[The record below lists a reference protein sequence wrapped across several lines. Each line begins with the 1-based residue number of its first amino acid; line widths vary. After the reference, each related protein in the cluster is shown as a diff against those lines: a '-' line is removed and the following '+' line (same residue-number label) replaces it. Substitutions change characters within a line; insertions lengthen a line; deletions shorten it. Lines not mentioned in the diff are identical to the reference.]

1 MGVRGKNRTLQFCRG
16 LSRGST
22 RTPSGRTR
30 SSSKTATPSTAPSTQ
45 RCWVVTS
52 HTDAYVWAMMIWRW
66 PLRSF
71 TSVRPYTSS
80 DVAGPLHPCSV
91 YPLHPLRSRH
101 VRAVW
106 TRVASYSNRKSC
118 FAQSDPNRYYLVA
131 DLAEGRIDLK
141 AGARLL
147 NRWTILAVQPT
158 QAGVSRLTFEQ
169 HIEPVTHEP
178 GPTRGRLGGRVL
190 PLDFRGRLIEGPRR
204 PLGYI
209 FPNVPDSGQLPV
221 PIGCGRGS
229 PVRWGYQ
236 SLASALTP
244 GTPAI
249 LISAPMTPR

>member
-1 MGVRGKNRTLQFCRG
+1 MWLA
-16 LSRGST
+16 LSILLCLST
-22 RTPSGRTR
+22 
-30 SSSKTATPSTAPSTQ
+30 SSSSQQT
-45 RCWVVTS
+45 RE
-52 HTDAYVWAMMIWRW
+52 
-66 PLRSF
+66 
-71 TSVRPYTSS
+71 
-80 DVAGPLHPCSV
+80 
-91 YPLHPLRSRH
+91 SRLD
-101 VRAVW
+101 
-106 TRVASYSNRKSC
+106 TRRQLLEQEILL
-118 FAQSDPNRYYLVA
+118 AQSDPNRYYLVA

-190 PLDFRGRLIEGPRR
+190 PLDFRGRLIEGPRAASR
-204 PLGYI
+204 LYFSPTFLIQGN
-209 FPNVPDSGQLPV
+209 FPFQSDVAGAVLSGGD
-221 PIGCGRGS
+221 IK
-229 PVRWGYQ
+229 